1 MEEKSVFES
10 IFSSPKASKKSQS
23 EPWLLSYSDLV
34 TNLMA
39 IFILLFS
46 MSTIDVS
53 RFDSVTHEMTRRKTD
68 SLDLIKKKIDA
79 TIAKHNLQKLVK
91 TELGVSGMRVVFQGS
106 SMFRS
111 ASAKLIPGRLS
122 QVDPVLNQLVGIDK
136 IYQVSLEGHT
146 DDVPL
151 GRAARYADNW
161 ALSSARGV
169 SLLQILKNKGVPIER
184 MSVAGYADT
193 RPVINPKSV
202 VGNKLREARAINRR
216 VVIRIFQ

>member
-1 MEEKSVFES
+1 MNNGSVFED
-10 IFSSPKASKKSQS
+10 IQTSKKHSGKQG

-53 RFDSVTHEMTRRKTD
+53 KFDTVSHEMTRRKTD
-68 SLDLIKKKIDA
+68 SLDLIKRKIDEV
-79 TIAKHNLQKLVK
+79 IAANKLQQEIR
-91 TELGVSGMRVVFQGS
+91 TELGVSGLRVIFQGR

-111 ASAKLIPGRLS
+111 SSA
-122 QVDPVLNQLVGIDK
+122 DLNIGYTEKMAPILALFKRMDS
-136 IYQVSLEGHT
+136 IYQISLEGHT

-151 GRAARYADNW
+151 RASRRFSDNW

-169 SLLQILKNKGVPIER
+169 SVLQILKQMGVPVER

-193 RPVINPKSV
+193 RPVVDPKTV
-202 VGNKLREARAINRR
+202 TGAKLAEARALNRR
-216 VVIRIFQ
+216 VVIRVFQ

>member
-1 MEEKSVFES
+1 MDNGSVFED
-10 IFSSPKASKKSQS
+10 IQTVKKQS
-23 EPWLLSYSDLV
+23 GKQGEPWLLSYSDLV

-53 RFDSVTHEMTRRKTD
+53 KFDTVTHEMTRRKTD
-68 SLDLIKKKIDA
+68 SLDVIKKKIDEV
-79 TIAKHNLQKLVK
+79 IAKNKMQDEVR
-91 TELGVSGMRVVFQGS
+91 TELGVSGLRVIFQGS

-111 ASAKLIPGRLS
+111 ASATLSPGYTEKMTPILAVFKGMDS
-122 QVDPVLNQLVGIDK
+122 
-136 IYQVSLEGHT
+136 IYQISLEGHT

-151 GRAARYADNW
+151 RASKKFTDNW

-169 SLLQILKNKGVPIER
+169 SLLQTLKGMGVPIER

-193 RPVINPKSV
+193 RPVVDPKTV
-202 VGNKLREARAINRR
+202 TGVKLAEARALNRR
-216 VVIRIFQ
+216 VVIRVFQ